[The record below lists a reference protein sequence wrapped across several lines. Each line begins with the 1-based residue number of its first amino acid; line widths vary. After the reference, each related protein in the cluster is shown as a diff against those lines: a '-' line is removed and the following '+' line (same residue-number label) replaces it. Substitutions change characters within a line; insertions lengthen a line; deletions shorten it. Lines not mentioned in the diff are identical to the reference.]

1 MAINF
6 PSTLGQPTNGSYT
19 YTEAGITYSWNGSS
33 WQASS
38 GSGGGGANVT
48 ISDTIPA
55 GSPAAGDLWWES
67 DSGRLKIY
75 YTDVDSSQWVDT
87 NPALAPSFALGDLS
101 VTTASAGTPALSY
114 NNGTGVFTYTPPDL
128 SSFITQQ
135 YSLPTSSTTVLGGVK
150 VDGSTITIDGNGV
163 ISGSSSYSLPT
174 ATTTV
179 LGGVKVDGTTIT
191 INNGVISGAS
201 SVPSTI
207 NISSETTDTTCFPV
221 FTTTS
226 TSGVGGLGLKTA
238 STSFKFNS
246 STGELEAGSFKKVGG
261 TSSQFLKA
269 DGSVDSTTYSTFSGS
284 YNNLTNRP
292 TIPTLTS
299 QLTNDSGFLTT
310 ATPTRVWI
318 LDDESI
324 SAWGATKLVTGIPTG
339 GAGGTTGYKRITI
352 LLNGVALINPGSG
365 QIRIRLGTS
374 NNGISNQYY
383 NSAST
388 DGQGNTY
395 TASDCFI
402 IGKTVSRGAGPL
414 LSGSIVLDRSGGGAS
429 GGSFG
434 DIVQTH
440 TVLEHGTGTDHIYSG
455 GGIKEVFQADN
466 FDRLE
471 FTVDNSQTGGS
482 GPSLTGSF
490 SFGNVSIYVEF

>member
-6 PSTLGQPTNGSYT
+6 PNSPNPNDTFTD
-19 YTEAGITYSWNGSS
+19 
-33 WQASS
+33 
-38 GSGGGGANVT
+38 GGRTWIWDGT
-48 ISDTIPA
+48 T
-55 GSPAAGDLWWES
+55 W
-67 DSGRLKIY
+67 KIY
-75 YTDVDSSQWVDT
+75 SSST
-87 NPALAPSFALGDLS
+87 SGIGLNNLS
-101 VTTASAGTPALSY
+101 VTNASVGTSALSY
-114 NNGTGVFTYTPPDL
+114 NNTTGVFTYTPPDL

-163 ISGSSSYSLPT
+163 ISGSSSYNDGDVDARLNTNT
-174 ATTTV
+174 ATSGKV
-179 LGGVKVDGTTIT
+179 LSWTGTDYSWIT
-191 INNGVISGAS
+191 PAS

-207 NISSETTDTTCFPV
+207 NVSNETTDTTCFPV
-221 FTTTS
+221 FTTIA
-226 TSGVGGLGLKTA
+226 TSGVGGLGLYTA
-238 STSFKFNS
+238 STKFKFNS
-246 STGELEAGSFKKVGG
+246 NTGELEAGAFKKVGG

-318 LDDESI
+318 LDNDDVS
-324 SAWGATKLVTGIPTG
+324 SSGSNWGSTKLVTGIPTG

-352 LLNGVALINPGSG
+352 LFNGLALINPGSG
-365 QIRIRLGTS
+365 QVRIRLGTS

-383 NSAST
+383 KSASS
-388 DGQGNTY
+388 DGQGNTW
-395 TASDCFI
+395 TDTTGFI
-402 IGKTVSRGAGPL
+402 IGKTTSRGSGPL
-414 LSGSIVLDRSGGGAS
+414 LSGSIVLDRSGGGAN

-440 TVLEHGTGTDHIYSG
+440 TILEHDGTSNDRVYSG

-466 FDRLE
+466 FDRIE
-471 FTVDNSQTGGS
+471 FTIDNSQTGGNNVN
-482 GPSLTGSF
+482 LTGEF
-490 SFGNVSIYVEF
+490 FFGDVSIYVEF